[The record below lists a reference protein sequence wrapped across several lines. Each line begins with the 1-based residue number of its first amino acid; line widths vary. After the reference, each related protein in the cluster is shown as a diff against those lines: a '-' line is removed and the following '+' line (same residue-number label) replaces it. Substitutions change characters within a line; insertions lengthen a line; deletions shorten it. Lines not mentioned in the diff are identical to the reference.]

1 MSPQQLLPRELEWQV
16 FRGSTAVSRGLL
28 TGNQLRGRALVRV
41 RHDVYADARLAFDH
55 ALACRATLARLPDGA
70 AVIAGP
76 SAAFLHG
83 VAHAAGPT
91 DQVRAILRPPHRV
104 GTQQGLRIHRVRLD
118 EVDILD
124 AGDLRLTAPERTAW
138 DTAVWLSMPPA
149 VAVIDALLARGLV
162 TPESLERVA
171 ARLADRPGGRVAARA
186 FELADGAAAAPAE
199 SATRV
204 RLMLTGLPRPQVRPP
219 TIMRLGKVL
228 HPGLAW
234 PERRVAVEYE
244 GPLYRERRNL
254 LEADGWLVVLAS
266 RRSTTLAREVRDA
279 LIARG
284 WQPGWLPRPE
294 AHQVNGSRR
303 RAGGR
308 LGAGGPSG

>member
-1 MSPQQLLPRELEWQV
+1 MSIPRELQWQV

-28 TGNQLRGRALVRV
+28 TGNQLRGRALMRV

-83 VAHAAGPT
+83 VGHAATPT
-91 DQVRAILRPPHRV
+91 DQVRAILLPPHRV

-118 EVDILD
+118 AVDSAL
-124 AGDLRLTAPERTAW
+124 AGNLRLTTPERTAW
-138 DTAVWLSMPPA
+138 DTAVWLSMPSA
-149 VAVIDALLARGLV
+149 VAVVDALLAGGLV

-186 FELADGAAAAPAE
+186 FALADGASPAPAE
-199 SATRV
+199 SAVRV
-204 RLMLTGLPRPQVRPP
+204 RLVLSGLPRPQVRPP

-228 HPGLAW
+228 RPGLAW
-234 PERRVAVEYE
+234 PEQRVAVEYD
-244 GPLYRERRNL
+244 GPLYRERRSL

-266 RRSTTLAREVRDA
+266 RRSTMLAWEVRDA

-284 WQPGWLPRPE
+284 WQPGWLPRPA

-303 RAGGR
+303 RVAGRPG
-308 LGAGGPSG
+308 GGGPSG